1 MPDEGLIPD
10 ERLPYLFAV
19 YAVTWAVF
27 FLYAFFVARR
37 QHDMEREIRALRESL
52 ERTEGRG
59 ETDSQE

>member
-1 MPDEGLIPD
+1 MPD

-37 QHDMEREIRALRESL
+37 QHDMEQEIRSLRQALEA
-52 ERTEGRG
+52 RTGTTELDPLG
-59 ETDSQE
+59 